1 MARKAQSDNML
12 EKMRDQHVQDKV
24 NDWMET
30 GSFPTVRKKPRKDL
44 NHASNKSRL
53 LSSILIALM
62 CALLGFAYMSQIN
75 NTKSTYETM
84 DESELVRLLNESNT
98 QISNLE
104 QRKTQLNSQLNS
116 LKSAANEQEQARK
129 IAKQNEETSGLI
141 SGRLPAKGQGVTIRI
156 GRGSTT
162 KVDASIMFN
171 LIEELRNAGA
181 EVIAINNVRVITSTY
196 IQDAEEGLIVDGTTI
211 KPTYTV
217 KAIGNPQELSN
228 AVDIAGGVGAQL
240 QVKYGSNVNVQPSDS
255 IIIDEVREATQNQ
268 YAKTVEYEIMTNP
281 IPSAGETTIIG
292 LPAINV
298 LPITTT
304 GDRPLTQEDLDT
316 ITRLSEGTA
325 LLISARGAVS
335 GSRYLLDEDEITVG
349 RDPRAD
355 ILLDDS
361 TVSRQHAV
369 FRRVNGQFF
378 VVDAGSLNG
387 TYVNRQRVD
396 QATLKNGDEIMIGKF
411 RLVFFTKSAI
421 ISQ

>member
-1 MARKAQSDNML
+1 
-12 EKMRDQHVQDKV
+12 
-24 NDWMET
+24 
-30 GSFPTVRKKPRKDL
+30 
-44 NHASNKSRL
+44 
-53 LSSILIALM
+53 
-62 CALLGFAYMSQIN
+62 
-75 NTKSTYETM
+75 
-84 DESELVRLLNESNT
+84 
-98 QISNLE
+98 
-104 QRKTQLNSQLNS
+104 
-116 LKSAANEQEQARK
+116 
-129 IAKQNEETSGLI
+129 
-141 SGRLPAKGQGVTIRI
+141 
-156 GRGSTT
+156 
-162 KVDASIMFN
+162 
-171 LIEELRNAGA
+171 
-181 EVIAINNVRVITSTY
+181 
-196 IQDAEEGLIVDGTTI
+196 
-211 KPTYTV
+211 
-217 KAIGNPQELSN
+217 
-228 AVDIAGGVGAQL
+228 
-240 QVKYGSNVNVQPSDS
+240 
-255 IIIDEVREATQNQ
+255 
-268 YAKTVEYEIMTNP
+268 MTNP

-316 ITRLSEGTA
+316 ITRLSE
-325 LLISARGAVS
+325 GAVS